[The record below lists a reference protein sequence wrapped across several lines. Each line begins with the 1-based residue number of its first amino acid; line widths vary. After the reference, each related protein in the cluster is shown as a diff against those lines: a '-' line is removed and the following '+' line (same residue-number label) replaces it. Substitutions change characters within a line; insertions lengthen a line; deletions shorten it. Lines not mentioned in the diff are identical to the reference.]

1 MRRQWKTGR
10 FPPTLILGET
20 GVGKRQLARAIHDA
34 RPRATRPFVEA
45 GCGGIPSMI
54 LEAELFGF
62 ERGAFPDVRDA
73 KAGLLQAAHGGTLL
87 VSSIG
92 LLPEILQAKLLRVPE
107 EETVQRPDGT
117 RSEPVDVS
125 VISTSDTYLNWGLGT
140 RAQQKDLLRR
150 LAVVTIPL
158 PPLRERGHAIL
169 TLARYYL
176 ARYCAEYGSN
186 PKTFTED
193 ARAALLAYRWPGNVR
208 ELYNVMERVVVLF
221 GEASRVTPEMLG
233 LRALQQT
240 R

>member
-1 MRRQWKTGR
+1 
-10 FPPTLILGET
+10 
-20 GVGKRQLARAIHDA
+20 
-34 RPRATRPFVEA
+34 
-45 GCGGIPSMI
+45 MI

-87 VSSIG
+87 VRSIG
-92 LLPEILQAKLLRVPE
+92 LPPEILQAKLLRVLE

-176 ARYCAEYGSN
+176 ARYCAEYGSS